1 MGRRVTV
8 GILPGGVGQL
18 SIDQNTVST
27 VDPDASLTLSANG
40 TGTIIVQQSAS
51 INGDLTIANQG
62 DLRLSEQTAN
72 GVNYVAL
79 QAAATMAANY
89 TITLPSAVASATN
102 SVLQSDTSGVTSW
115 AVPKTFTYSTV
126 TTSFNAVAYGGY
138 FVNTTSAGLTATL
151 PSSPAVGDTIRFFDV
166 AKTFDTNTFT
176 VGRNGQLIQG
186 DAADMTVTSESAAF
200 ELVYSGA
207 TFGWR
212 IFSI

>member
-8 GILPGGVGQL
+8 GIFPGGVGQL

-27 VDPDASLTLSANG
+27 VDPNASLTLTANG
-40 TGTIIVQQSAS
+40 TGTIIAQQSTS

-79 QAAATMAANY
+79 QAAATMATNY
-89 TITLPSAVASATN
+89 TITLPSAVAIAAN
-102 SVLQSDTSGVTSW
+102 SVLQSNTNGETSW
-115 AVPKTFTYSTV
+115 DVPKTFTYSTV
-126 TTSFNAVAYGGY
+126 ATSFDAVAYGGY

-151 PSSPAVGDTIRFFDV
+151 PSSPTVGDTIRFFDV